1 MSLGYAEKLSYIEDV
16 GKVGMKEHFDPPRV
30 LHQKVWILHLSLVF
44 FNFFFFAISQLF
56 LWIDG
61 IGDRLLISLLQ
72 KT

>member
-44 FNFFFFAISQLF
+44 FIFFFCYFSVILV
-56 LWIDG
+56 D
-61 IGDRLLISLLQ
+61 
-72 KT
+72 